1 MVKKV
6 QFPTKKANAMA
17 KQAVAASRGRSL
29 TRTPKLPNV
38 ISRRGNRSAT
48 ASGSMMSGL
57 GPIATIDTA
66 PVSIGSTISGCK
78 PITIP
83 IQDGIRVKARD
94 YLLSIDSTAAAINGW
109 TMVGGAPLTPAC
121 MVSSTLKSFSNTY
134 AEYMVHGMSFHYI
147 TTASTTETGAMMF
160 CIQKDRSAPGAITSS
175 PNFLPM
181 VLSDHGTI
189 LGPLW
194 KNNTAMYCPEPMWL
208 PVDIF
213 NDEDLIHQAC
223 GELWVYTR
231 TSVTDSPGYVLI
243 DYDISF
249 RELQVNIKSLSLP
262 ASRMKY
268 TQIALSITGAA
279 VAHTTL
285 VDVNVIGA
293 NLMDGVT
300 ASQYPTGA
308 LEGDIYKVI
317 CNIANSSISG
327 ASPSTLLEI
336 DPPVGTNYIPVVM
349 TDGFT
354 FYGVK
359 TGTTMIWYPDFDAA
373 KSYGK
378 TAGNPFYFAVTA
390 TITATIPAY
399 ISLCG
404 SVGTALSQAN
414 Y

>member
-17 KQAVAASRGRSL
+17 KQAAIASRGRSL
-29 TRTPKLPNV
+29 TRTPKLPNANV
-38 ISRRGNRSAT
+38 RRGNRSAT
-48 ASGSMMSGL
+48 VSGSMMAGL

-83 IQDGIRVKARD
+83 IQDGVRVKARD
-94 YLLSIDSTAAAINGW
+94 YLLGIDSTAAAITGW

-121 MVSSTLKSFSNTY
+121 MVSSTLKAFSNTY

-194 KNNTAMYCPEPMWL
+194 KNNTAMYCPEPQWL
-208 PVDIF
+208 SVDIF
-213 NDEDLIHQAC
+213 NDEDLVHQAC

-262 ASRMKY
+262 ASRIKY
-268 TQIALSITGAA
+268 SQVLLQISAGVT
-279 VAHTTL
+279 AHTSFGEFNLGVGT
-285 VDVNVIGA
+285 
-293 NLMDGVT
+293 LMDGVT
-300 ASQYPTGA
+300 ASQFPVGA
-308 LEGDIYKVI
+308 QEGDVYKVI
-317 CNIANSSISG
+317 CNIANSSITNAT
-327 ASPSTLLEI
+327 ASTMLEI
-336 DPPVGTNYIPVVM
+336 DPPVGTTYIPITM

-359 TGTTMIWYPDFDAA
+359 TGTVVVAYPDFDSA

-390 TITATIPAY
+390 TVTATIPAY